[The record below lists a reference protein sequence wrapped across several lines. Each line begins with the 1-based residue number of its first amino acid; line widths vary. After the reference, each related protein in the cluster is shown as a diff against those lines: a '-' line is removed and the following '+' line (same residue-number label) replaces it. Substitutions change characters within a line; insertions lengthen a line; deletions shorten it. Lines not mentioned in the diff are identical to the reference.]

1 VFVYALRHKAIS
13 ANPVDGVD
21 FSGNS
26 AQRRN
31 RRHYPLTAEQVA
43 AVAASVGE
51 RYPVCE
57 LLTLFAAYTGLRAEG
72 IAGCEVGDLVFI
84 AASTGPRAHIDVRR
98 AKKRRAGEWVTDT
111 LKTAKSKRTV
121 PLPGWLAERM
131 RDYLDNTHPAADTP
145 SASVAEPSAWR
156 CATPGLSSGRTV
168 GLLGAGRLRCVLQE
182 RVTPG
187 LGSCWVT
194 GEPTGRQ
201 KCTRRARGA
210 AVESVRGAVPVL
222 PRARFPGPLAA
233 PGVRVSTHRALHGS
247 CRQAGLGIGQG
258 VGILLP
264 R

>member
-1 VFVYALRHKAIS
+1 MFVYALRHKAIS

-57 LLTLFAAYTGLRAEG
+57 LLTLFAAYTGLRAEE
-72 IAGCEVGDLVFI
+72 IAGCEAGDLVFI

-145 SASVAEPSAWR
+145 KR
-156 CATPGLSSGRTV
+156 LCGRTV
-168 GLLGAGRLRCVLQE
+168 RLAVRDAGAVERSHRWTSRSRSTQVRSTRTCYARPWKLLGYRRADRPPNMHPPCSGDVRPAGRPCGAAA
-182 RVTPG
+182 P
-187 LGSCWVT
+187 S
-194 GEPTGRQ
+194 
-201 KCTRRARGA
+201 RGA
-210 AVESVRGAVPVL
+210 APGA
-222 PRARFPGPLAA
+222 
-233 PGVRVSTHRALHGS
+233 
-247 CRQAGLGIGQG
+247 
-258 VGILLP
+258 
-264 R
+264 